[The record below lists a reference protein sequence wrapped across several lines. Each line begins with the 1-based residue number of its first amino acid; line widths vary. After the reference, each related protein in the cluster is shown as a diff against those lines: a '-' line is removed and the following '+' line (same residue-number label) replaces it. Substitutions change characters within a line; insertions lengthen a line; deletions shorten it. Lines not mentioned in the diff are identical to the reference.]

1 MIIGSHTIIQSTDAE
16 ADKAF
21 FRDVLKL
28 SNVDSGGGWLIFGLP
43 PSEVGVHPSSN
54 NDVHEFYLICEDVEA
69 FVTQMKKQ
77 GVACSPIQ
85 EQRWGHLVQV
95 TLPGGGKLGV
105 YQALHA
111 RPDAAPTRAKAK
123 PQAAKNKP
131 KPKTKARVAKSKPA
145 AKSKPV
151 AKSKLAAKSKPAA
164 KGKPAAKSK
173 SARAKAKKKA
183 R

>member
-1 MIIGSHTIIQSTDAE
+1 MIVGSHTIIQSKDAE

-43 PSEVGVHPSSN
+43 PSEVGVHPSSK
-54 NDVHEFYLICEDVEA
+54 NDVHEFYLICDDVEA
-69 FVTQMKKQ
+69 FVTQMKKL
-77 GVACSPIQ
+77 GVDCSPIQ

-111 RPDAAPTRAKAK
+111 RPDAGSAKAQGKSK
-123 PQAAKNKP
+123 PA
-131 KPKTKARVAKSKPA
+131 TKSKPA
-145 AKSKPV
+145 A
-151 AKSKLAAKSKPAA
+151 
-164 KGKPAAKSK
+164 
-173 SARAKAKKKA
+173 
-183 R
+183 